1 MALLLQNL
9 RDTAHAAPTHADEMD
24 ALLGLERT
32 GLRSVQ
38 CRKGQYKV
46 V

>member
-1 MALLLQNL
+1 MKQKS
-9 RDTAHAAPTHADEMD
+9 RFETARRWLVFWT
-24 ALLGLERT
+24 LFLGLERT